1 MPRQHRLLEL
11 AGPRG
16 TVALALNNSALHPGS
31 AVGSALGG
39 PALGAGPAPA
49 ALPWA
54 AAAVSAAGLA
64 VHLAAGRRSRLA
76 AGVSTLGSYEHS

>member
-1 MPRQHRLLEL
+1 MPWCRLR
-11 AGPRG
+11 PRG
-16 TVALALNNSALHPGS
+16 TVTLALHNSALHLGS

-39 PALGAGPAPA
+39 LALGAGLAPD

-54 AAAVSAAGLA
+54 AAAVAAAGLA
-64 VHLAAGRRSRLA
+64 VHLAAGRRSRVV